1 MSRGASP
8 ALPLYLG
15 MGWLGVAFAIP
26 IAGSLSTAGLAWLL
40 AGAAVYSAGTVFY
53 ANSRRWPHA
62 HGIWHLFV
70 MGGTACH
77 FVTVFGFLRQASS
90 EPGCR
95 RARDRAGWSR
105 AVR

>member
-1 MSRGASP
+1 MVVARRVAGA
-8 ALPLYLG
+8 A
-15 MGWLGVAFAIP
+15 AIP
-26 IAGSLSTAGLAWLL
+26 GHGLAGRGLRHPHRGFAVDGGLAWLL

-77 FVTVFGFLRQASS
+77 FVTVFGFLRQ
-90 EPGCR
+90 G
-95 RARDRAGWSR
+95 
-105 AVR
+105 VV